1 MDEIRKLTTLPTRLW
16 STRIITCTTWMAT
29 TCSRQAGATIVA
41 HPGVRAWMRTENI
54 KMLDPPVTPEKKAR
68 VQSLTLP
75 TVVYDGHIDLYLGS
89 RRIDVRY
96 FPGHTGG
103 DSVVWIPDA
112 HVVFCGDML
121 WKKHVPNPIEAT
133 WVPGHGHVANAEDVV
148 TLQKYLADLRA
159 AVRREQAAG
168 KSGDAVENGAGLST
182 GTKIN

>member
-1 MDEIRKLTTLPTRLW
+1 VVLVHSGPPAKAMLDEIRKLTTLPTRLW

-54 KMLDPPVTPEKKAR
+54 K
-68 VQSLTLP
+68 
-75 TVVYDGHIDLYLGS
+75 
-89 RRIDVRY
+89 
-96 FPGHTGG
+96 TGG
-103 DSVVWIPDA
+103 DSVVRIPDA

>member
-1 MDEIRKLTTLPTRLW
+1 
-16 STRIITCTTWMAT
+16 MAT

-54 KMLDPPVTPEKKAR
+54 K
-68 VQSLTLP
+68 
-75 TVVYDGHIDLYLGS
+75 
-89 RRIDVRY
+89 
-96 FPGHTGG
+96 TGG
-103 DSVVWIPDA
+103 DSVVRIPDA